1 VFSFIPEALL
11 YAEAEKELEATMT
24 RPAAMES
31 CFDLQVSALV
41 SSPIPEA
48 LLYAQAEKE
57 YQAKLLELVQKG
69 LARPEDVEKQL
80 TQEGLEAFIES
91 E

>member
-1 VFSFIPEALL
+1 M
-11 YAEAEKELEATMT
+11 YAKGRGSRCNPVVRQTYVLCLAIIWV
-24 RPAAMES
+24 
-31 CFDLQVSALV
+31 QVSALV

-80 TQEGLEAFIES
+80 TQEGLDAFIEA